1 MSEIEDISEKLPPK
15 DEYDPEEA
23 SDGVVSLTSMYD
35 LREIGVLKNGEPEDG
50 EQTWYLSD
58 TGKAWAD
65 GEIELDLEEL
75 ARNEDVSEDD
85 LYGTFDDLKEAE
97 QILQMMS
104 HNSSNEDGGEN
115 QQ

>member
-1 MSEIEDISEKLPPK
+1 MSEVEDISEKLPPK

-23 SDGVVSLTSMYD
+23 SDGVITLTSMYD
-35 LREIGVLKNGEPEDG
+35 LREIGILKNGEPEDG
-50 EQTWYLSD
+50 EQTWYLSE
-58 TGKAWAD
+58 TGKAWVE

-85 LYGTFDDLKEAE
+85 LYGTLDNLKEAE

-104 HNSSNEDGGEN
+104 YDSADDEGGES